1 MTMAKNTHKV
11 NKKIWTR
18 WGKEGQATFN
28 RLWYR
33 LYPGILPIE
42 RKNPG
47 VRMKMTQKEFNV
59 LRWNVCWTAAEMVRD
74 FSESAL
80 DSEQ

>member
-1 MTMAKNTHKV
+1 MAKNTHKV

-28 RLWYR
+28 RLWNR
-33 LYPGILPIE
+33 LCPEILPAE
-42 RKNPG
+42 WKNPR
-47 VRMKMTQKEFNV
+47 VRFMNMTQREFNV
-59 LRWNVCWTAAEMVRD
+59 LRWNVCWTAADMVRD